1 MMMTSSLSSSLVGD
15 VVAYRPRSIESA
27 STRQERETASTAGYS
42 EGLAIARAEVAAE
55 FAEQQRKLELIFT
68 ERLSA
73 LENRYFEALRT
84 VESAA
89 AALDTDLASKLSDA
103 HTKVF
108 EAAMEIA
115 VAVIGA
121 EMTEVSSRARVAVG
135 RVLAVADFSQITEI
149 RMHPKD
155 VAAVQEM
162 ADLPQVNLV
171 ADESLR
177 PGDAFATMQDGWL
190 DARISET
197 IARVRAAL
205 ADEYADPEVTP

>member
-1 MMMTSSLSSSLVGD
+1 MMMTSSLSSSLVSD

-55 FAEQQRKLELIFT
+55 FAEQQRKLELNFT

-73 LENRYFEALRT
+73 LENRYFEAVRT

-121 EMTEVSSRARVAVG
+121 EMTEVSSRARAAVG

-162 ADLPQVNLV
+162 AGLPQVNLV
-171 ADESLR
+171 ADESLQ

-205 ADEYADPEVTP
+205 ADEHSDSEVTP